1 MRWTEDGA
9 QGLVDC
15 GSAAMGLSSA
25 GRRKSSSTR
34 LPPCAQR
41 ATLWEA
47 LGTSLSVQ
55 GEREKGFEGEEEG
68 NREPSTYGAVV
79 VFL

>member
-1 MRWTEDGA
+1 M
-9 QGLVDC
+9 DC
-15 GSAAMGLSSA
+15 GSAVMGLSSA

-55 GEREKGFEGEEEG
+55 GEREKGFKGEEEEE
-68 NREPSTYGAVV
+68 NRNKEEGRGEGT
-79 VFL
+79 